1 MPQLKNFRFNVILR
15 IVILAI
21 SLLLLFYIYFE
32 TELKATFVILA
43 VIILIQV
50 FSLIRY
56 IDLTNRELSKFFLSI
71 KYSDFSQSFMQHGLG
86 SSFKELE
93 NSFNNVMQ
101 QFQKTRGEK
110 EENLKYL
117 QTVMQHV
124 GVGLMSFDQ
133 DGKVDYI
140 NNAAKKLLK
149 VNYLTNLEQLNKI
162 DPELVDNFLSLSPG
176 TKKTIKLPDEDEL
189 VQLMIHSTEY
199 KMRGQKYTLISLQNI
214 HSELEEK
221 EMEAWQ
227 KLIRVLTHEIMNS
240 VTPISSLAGT
250 VNTLL
255 SNPEKTDDEMSDV
268 KNALK
273 TIQKRSEGLIH
284 FVENYRNLTKIPK
297 PNFETFSVS
306 LLFERIHNLMKN
318 EFKEK
323 NINFTRSVTPEN
335 LTLHADSE
343 LIEQVIINLLMNAES
358 ATKDK
363 KNPEISI
370 KSYSDIRGKVVIR
383 IEDNGPGISSEI
395 QDKIFIP
402 FYTTKK
408 DGSGIGLSLSRQIM
422 RSHLGSITVG
432 SSEAGGAAFTLKF

>member
-1 MPQLKNFRFNVILR
+1 MARLKNFRFNVILR
-15 IVILAI
+15 ILILTV
-21 SLLLLFYIYFE
+21 SLLLFFYVFFE
-32 TELKATFVILA
+32 TDLKATFIILG
-43 VIILIQV
+43 VIIILQV
-50 FSLIRY
+50 YSLIKY

-86 SSFKELE
+86 SSFRELE

-124 GVGLMSFDQ
+124 GVGLISFDQ

-140 NNAAKKLLK
+140 NNAAKKILK
-149 VNYLTNLEQLNKI
+149 LNYLTNLEQLNKI
-162 DPELVDNFLSLSPG
+162 DPELGDNILELKPG
-176 TKKTIKLPDEDEL
+176 NKKTIKIPDEDEL
-189 VQLMIHSTEY
+189 VQLIIHSTEY
-199 KMRGQKYTLISLQNI
+199 KMRGKKYTLISLQNI

-250 VNTLL
+250 VNKLL
-255 SNPEKTDDEMSDV
+255 SDPESHDSDMSDV
-268 KNALK
+268 KNAVK

-297 PNFETFSVS
+297 PNFETFRVDV
-306 LLFERIHNLMKN
+306 LIDRVYNLMKN
-318 EFKEK
+318 EFNENKIK
-323 NINFTRSVTPEN
+323 FSKSIVPEN

-343 LIEQVIINLLMNAES
+343 LVEQVIINLLMNAQS
-358 ATKDK
+358 AVKDLS
-363 KNPEISI
+363 NPEISV
-370 KSYSDIRGKVVIR
+370 KSYLDTRGKVLIR
-383 IEDNGPGISSEI
+383 VEDNGNGISKEI
-395 QDKIFIP
+395 QEKIFIP

-432 SSEAGGAAFTLKF
+432 STDNGGAAFILKF

>member
-1 MPQLKNFRFNVILR
+1 
-15 IVILAI
+15 
-21 SLLLLFYIYFE
+21 
-32 TELKATFVILA
+32 
-43 VIILIQV
+43 
-50 FSLIRY
+50 
-56 IDLTNRELSKFFLSI
+56 
-71 KYSDFSQSFMQHGLG
+71 MQHGLG

-110 EENLKYL
+110 EENLRYL

-124 GVGLMSFDQ
+124 GVGLISFDQ
-133 DGKVDYI
+133 DGRVDYI

-162 DPELVDNFLSLSPG
+162 KPKLEDNFLSLTPG

-189 VQLMIHSTEY
+189 VQLILNSTEY
-199 KMRGQKYTLISLQNI
+199 KMRGKKYTLISLQNI

-250 VNTLL
+250 VNSLL
-255 SNPEKTDDEMSDV
+255 SNPETLDDEMSDV
-268 KNALK
+268 KNAVK

-297 PNFETFSVS
+297 PNFETFRVS
-306 LLFERIHNLMKN
+306 LLVERVYNLMKN
-318 EFKEK
+318 EFNEN
-323 NINFTRSVTPEN
+323 NIKFNRSIVPEN
-335 LTLHADSE
+335 LTLHADLE
-343 LIEQVIINLLMNAES
+343 LVEQVLINLLMNAQF
-358 ATKDK
+358 ALRDK
-363 KNPEISI
+363 SDPEISI
-370 KSYSDIRGKVVIR
+370 KSFSDSRGRVIIRL
-383 IEDNGPGISSEI
+383 EDNGPGISREI
-395 QDKIFIP
+395 QDKVFIP

-422 RSHLGSITVG
+422 RSHLGSITIG
-432 SSEAGGAAFTLKF
+432 SSEIGGAAIILKF

>member
-15 IVILAI
+15 VVVLAI
-21 SLLLLFYIYFE
+21 SLLLLFYIFFE
-32 TELKATFVILA
+32 TDLKATFAILSII
-43 VIILIQV
+43 VIIQL

-56 IDLTNRELSKFFLSI
+56 VDLTNRELAKFFLSI

-124 GVGLMSFDQ
+124 GVGLISFDQ
-133 DGKVDYI
+133 DGKVEYI
-140 NNAAKKLLK
+140 NSAAKKILK
-149 VNYLTNLEQLNKI
+149 VTYLTNLEQLNKI
-162 DPELVDNFLSLSPG
+162 DPDLGDNILNLNPG
-176 TKKTIKLPDEDEL
+176 TKKTIKIPDEDEL
-189 VQLMIHSTEY
+189 VQIVFHSTEY
-199 KMRGQKYTLISLQNI
+199 KMRGNKYTLISLQNI

-255 SNPEKTDDEMSDV
+255 DDPANLDDEIADV
-268 KNALK
+268 KSAVK

-297 PNFETFSVS
+297 PNFETFRVSV
-306 LLFERIHNLMKN
+306 LIERIHNLMKN
-318 EFKEK
+318 ELAGN
-323 NINFTRSVTPEN
+323 NINFSSSIAPDN
-335 LTLHADSE
+335 LTLSADSE
-343 LIEQVIINLLMNAES
+343 LIEQVIINLLLNAKY
-358 ATKDK
+358 AI
-363 KNPEISI
+363 KNIQKPEISI
-370 KSYSDIRGKVVIR
+370 RSYTDDRGKVIIR
-383 IEDNGPGISSEI
+383 IEDNGPGISKEI

-422 RSHLGSITVG
+422 RSHFGSITVVSKEG
-432 SSEAGGAAFTLKF
+432 EGTAFVLRF